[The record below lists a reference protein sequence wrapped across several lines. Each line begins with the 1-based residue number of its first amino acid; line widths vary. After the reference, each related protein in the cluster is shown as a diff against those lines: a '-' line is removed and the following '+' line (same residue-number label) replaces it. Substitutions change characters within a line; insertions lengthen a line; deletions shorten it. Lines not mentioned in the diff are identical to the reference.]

1 MAAPKYLKRD
11 ATSGQVAEVITTEI
25 GPASEVV
32 VSTTSGG
39 TIDPSLL
46 PASGASTAVAGESI
60 SAGAYVYVKL
70 SGSPAVPTL
79 FNAVWASGGNQA
91 IGFVLTSYT
100 ATQTATY
107 YDGGTNTALTG
118 LTVGSRYYGD
128 HTTAGAAVTT
138 VQTGAGVL
146 SQFLGTAVSTSAIES
161 NIEDAIVLAS

>member
-11 ATSGQVAEVITTEI
+11 ATSGFVSEVIATET
-25 GPASEVV
+25 GPSAEVV
-32 VSTTSGG
+32 VSTTAGG
-39 TIDPSLL
+39 TIDPTLL

-60 SAGAYVYVKL
+60 SAGAFVYVKL

-100 ATQTATY
+100 VTQTATY
-107 YDGGTNTALTG
+107 YDGGVDSALSA

-128 HTTAGAAVTT
+128 KSTAGGVTT
-138 VQTGAGVL
+138 TVPTGAGVL
-146 SQFLGTAVSTSAIES
+146 AQFLGTAVSTTSIEV
-161 NIEDAIVLAS
+161 NIEDAVILAS